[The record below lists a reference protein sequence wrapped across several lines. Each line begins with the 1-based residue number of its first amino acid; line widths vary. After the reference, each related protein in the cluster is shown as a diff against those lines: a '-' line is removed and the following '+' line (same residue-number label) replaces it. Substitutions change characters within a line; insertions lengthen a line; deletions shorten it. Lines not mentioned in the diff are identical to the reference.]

1 MKCKLFH
8 PDRGESSFFSD
19 NLTTI
24 LSELVREGCTKWY
37 ARADGMQSITDDF
50 EYVIIVPA
58 YPNKEKVK
66 KLQEK
71 IRRFNEV

>member
-1 MKCKLFH
+1 MECKLFH

-37 ARADGMQSITDDF
+37 ERADGIQSMNDNF
-50 EYVIIVPA
+50 EYVIIIPA
-58 YPNKEKVK
+58 SPNKEKIK
-66 KLQEK
+66 ELKEK
-71 IRRFNEV
+71 IRRF